1 VTFTDPDM
9 VKYAESLGA
18 NGYRTSSAGEL
29 LPTPRTAL
37 GEEGVPGDGDPP

>member
-1 VTFTDPDM
+1 MTFTDPDM
-9 VKYAESLGA
+9 VEYAESLGA